1 VRASPTI
8 RLVTRRIVAVLC
20 AAVFVAAPASAAT
33 PPRSPQGAGC
43 TPAAA
48 KTAILAAPALKS
60 LRAYLAKGAGGGVDS
75 LICHDLTGD
84 GAADMA
90 ATIFSGGTA
99 GDIAWVVFRR
109 SHDKWVLALRQFDL
123 YKVGLLRV
131 GADLVDSQ
139 PVYRKN
145 DPNCC
150 PTGGFDHRR
159 FHWNGARFLVVR
171 RWHDKRFHP

>member
-1 VRASPTI
+1 MIP
-8 RLVTRRIVAVLC
+8 RILAALA
-20 AAVFVAAPASAAT
+20 AAVSVVAPASAGT
-33 PPRSPQGAGC
+33 PPRSPLVARC
-43 TPAAA
+43 TPTAA
-48 KTAILAAPALKS
+48 KTAILTTPALKS

-84 GAADMA
+84 GETDMA

-99 GDIAWVVFRR
+99 GDIAWVVLRR
-109 SHDKWVLALRQFDL
+109 SHGKWVLALRQLGL
-123 YKVGLLRV
+123 YKVGLFALA
-131 GADLVDSQ
+131 GDLVDSQ

-159 FHWNGARFLVVR
+159 FHWSGSRFVVVR
-171 RWHDKRFHP
+171 RWHDSHFHP